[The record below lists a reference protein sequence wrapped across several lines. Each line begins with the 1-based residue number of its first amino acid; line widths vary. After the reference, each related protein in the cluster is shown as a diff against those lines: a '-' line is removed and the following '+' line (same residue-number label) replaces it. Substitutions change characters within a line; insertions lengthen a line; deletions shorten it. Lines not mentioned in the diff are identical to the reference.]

1 MSGYDTVMR
10 RLLVLLVLL
19 AATASAAQTSLHTYP
34 AKPVR
39 LVVGFAPGG
48 GTDIIG
54 RLLAQKLG
62 ERWGQAVV
70 VDNRLGASG
79 NIAAENVARS
89 APDGYTLLMAFSS
102 HASNAALS
110 KLPFDIDKDF
120 SAITLV
126 ASGPALILAHPAV
139 PGKTLSGVI
148 AYAKAH
154 PGAIKYGSSGV
165 GGPVHLAGELMQQLT
180 GIQMVHVPYKG
191 IAPAMTAILAGDIQL
206 TYATPISAAQHLKS
220 GRLTALA
227 VAAKTRYPTLPDV
240 PTAAEAGLPGY
251 EVDFWYALLGPAG
264 MPAALVDR
272 IQRDVAAI
280 VTAPEMKENLLAQ
293 GCIAAGSKPEE
304 LTTLIQNEYALWSR
318 VVKAGNVRLE

>member
-1 MSGYDTVMR
+1 MR
-10 RLLVLLVLL
+10 RFLVLLVLL
-19 AATASAAQTSLHTYP
+19 AASASWAQPYP
-34 AKPVR
+34 TKPVR

-54 RLLAQKLG
+54 RLLAQKLT
-62 ERWGQAVV
+62 ERWGQSVI

-79 NIAAENVARS
+79 NIAAEQVAKS

-110 KLPFDIDKDF
+110 KLPFDINKDF

-126 ASGPALILAHPAV
+126 GSAPAVVLANPALPA
-139 PGKTLSGVI
+139 KTFAELI
-148 AYAKAH
+148 AYARAH
-154 PGAIKYGSSGV
+154 PGDIKYGSSGV

-191 IAPAMTAILAGDIQL
+191 IALAMTAILAGDIQI
-206 TYATPISAAQHLKS
+206 TYATPLSGYQHLKS
-220 GRLTALA
+220 GRLKALA
-227 VAAKTRYPTLPDV
+227 VAAPSRYPTLPDV
-240 PTAAEAGLPGY
+240 PTTAEAGLPGY

-264 MPAALVDR
+264 MAPQLVSR
-272 IQRDVAAI
+272 IQRDAAA
-280 VTAPEMKENLLAQ
+280 VLLASDMKDTMLAQ
-293 GCIAAGSKPEE
+293 GCIPVGGTPGE

>member
-1 MSGYDTVMR
+1 MCGYDTTMR

-19 AATASAAQTSLHTYP
+19 AASASWAQTYP

-48 GTDIIG
+48 GTDLIG

-62 ERWGQAVV
+62 ERWGQGVI

-79 NIAAENVARS
+79 NIAAEHVARS

-110 KLPFDIDKDF
+110 KLPFDIERDF
-120 SAITLV
+120 SAISLV
-126 ASGPALILAHPAV
+126 ASGPALIIAHPAV
-139 PGKTLSGVI
+139 PGKTLAGVI

-206 TYATPISAAQHLKS
+206 TYATPISAAQHMKS
-220 GRLTALA
+220 GRLIALA
-227 VAAKTRYPTLPDV
+227 TAAKTRYPTLAEI

-293 GCIAAGSKPEE
+293 GCIAAGSKPGE

>member
-1 MSGYDTVMR
+1 MCGYDTTMR

-19 AATASAAQTSLHTYP
+19 AASASWAQTSP

-48 GTDIIG
+48 GTDLIG

-62 ERWGQAVV
+62 ERWGQGVI

-79 NIAAENVARS
+79 NIAAEHVARS

-110 KLPFDIDKDF
+110 KLPFDIERDF
-120 SAITLV
+120 SAISLV
-126 ASGPALILAHPAV
+126 ASGPALIIAHPAV
-139 PGKTLSGVI
+139 PGKTLAGVI

-206 TYATPISAAQHLKS
+206 TYATPISAAQHMKS
-220 GRLTALA
+220 GRLIALA
-227 VAAKTRYPTLPDV
+227 TAAKTRYPTLAEI

-293 GCIAAGSKPEE
+293 GCIAAGSKPGE

>member
-1 MSGYDTVMR
+1 MR

-19 AATASAAQTSLHTYP
+19 AASASWAQTYP

-48 GTDIIG
+48 GTDLIG

-62 ERWGQAVV
+62 ERWGQGVI

-79 NIAAENVARS
+79 NIAAEHVARS

-110 KLPFDIDKDF
+110 KLPFDIERDF
-120 SAITLV
+120 SAISLV
-126 ASGPALILAHPAV
+126 ASGPALIIAHPAV
-139 PGKTLSGVI
+139 PGKTLAGVI

-206 TYATPISAAQHLKS
+206 TYATPISAAQHMKS
-220 GRLTALA
+220 GRLIALA
-227 VAAKTRYPTLPDV
+227 TAAKTRYPTLAEV